1 MGEWASWQNF
11 LLSQWN
17 MEEAIGEWYSS
28 LTPSNRGLKEK
39 GVCSLAILVCWA
51 IWRERNDRVVQHR
64 EKTVAHLITE
74 IKDEADLWMKAGAKN
89 LIALV
94 SHRIC
99 E

>member
-1 MGEWASWQNF
+1 MAVF
-11 LLSQWN
+11 
-17 MEEAIGEWYSS
+17 
-28 LTPSNRGLKEK
+28 
-39 GVCSLAILVCWA
+39 
-51 IWRERNDRVVQHR
+51 QHR